1 MSFLVYNYPTYHYV
15 MEKENYLFDIDEV
28 FNAFAQGIGLPIHKH
43 VYVHDPEMC
52 KGSINLAESL
62 YNQGVGNDIWISLW
76 DNNQQQLAATTFDFE
91 YNGNGNRVVGI
102 NIKTFCSTTNAPRES
117 GTNLMTVI
125 KNLAFYMINSG
136 FMNAYDND
144 NNSYIILNPTE
155 NSLRFYQ
162 NNGFIHHVNN
172 NICSF
177 AIQVNQQNYQKK
189 YLKYKQKYLNLK
201 NKLN

>member
-1 MSFLVYNYPTYHYV
+1 MSFLVYNYPAHHYV
-15 MEKENYLFDIDEV
+15 MQEDSYLFDIGAV
-28 FNAFAQGIGLPIHKH
+28 INAFARKIGLRIHRNE
-43 VYVHDPEMC
+43 YIEGQGMC
-52 KGSINLAESL
+52 KGSDLARTLRDQAE
-62 YNQGVGNDIWISLW
+62 GNDIWISLW
-76 DNNQQQLAATTFDFE
+76 DNNQQQLAATTFDFA
-91 YNGNGNRVVGI
+91 YNGDASRVVGI
-102 NIKTFCSTTNAPRES
+102 NIKTFCSTTDSPRGS
-117 GTNLMTVI
+117 GTNLMNII
-125 KNLAFYMINSG
+125 KNLASFMINNNLM
-136 FMNAYDND
+136 FAYDKD

-162 NNGFIHHVNN
+162 NNGFIYHVNN

>member
-28 FNAFAQGIGLPIHKH
+28 FNAFAQGIGLQILRHE
-43 VYVHDPEMC
+43 YIEGPEMC
-52 KGSINLAESL
+52 KGSLNLTRTLRNQAE
-62 YNQGVGNDIWISLW
+62 GNDIWISLW
-76 DNNQQQLAATTFDFE
+76 DNNQQQLAATTFDFA
-91 YNGNGNRVVGI
+91 YNRNENRVVGI
-102 NIKTFCSTTNAPRES
+102 NIKTFCSTTNAPPGS
-117 GTNLMTVI
+117 GTNLMFVI
-125 KNLAFYMINSG
+125 KSLATFMINNNR
-136 FMNAYDND
+136 MIAYDND
-144 NNSYIILNPTE
+144 DNSYIILNPTE
-155 NSLRFYQ
+155 NSLGFYQ
-162 NNGFIHHVNN
+162 NNGFNYDADN